1 MAALLADA
9 GKLGDL
15 DLRNRQR
22 HECPTGSNWE
32 TIGKFGLRKRQG
44 QIGAKKAGGT
54 AASARAYLSARK
66 AKLRGCRKENG
77 RIKSRIGDREWRL

>member
-22 HECPTGSNWE
+22 RECPAGSNWE
-32 TIGKFGLRKRQG
+32 TIGNSGCEN
-44 QIGAKKAGGT
+44 
-54 AASARAYLSARK
+54 ARAKSGRLEEPPHPRVRISRH
-66 AKLRGCRKENG
+66 AKQSYGGAVKKTGE
-77 RIKSRIGDREWRL
+77 